1 MKSVEILL
9 RENVE
14 HIGKVGDVVK
24 VAAGYARNYLFP
36 MGLAILATPEN
47 VALMAR
53 RRARQDAE
61 EAARNAHHLE
71 RVEALNAV
79 TIETSERA
87 DDTGSL
93 YGSVSASQVAELIV
107 AAGYQVKDSDVRL
120 EAPIKSVGEHQI
132 PVHVHGDMNASI
144 KLTVNALAEA

>member
-9 RENVE
+9 RDNVE
-14 HIGKVGDVVK
+14 HVGKVGDVVK

-61 EAARNAHHLE
+61 EAARNAHFIE
-71 RVEALNAV
+71 RVEALSAV
-79 TIETSERA
+79 TVETTERA
-87 DDTGSL
+87 DETGSL
-93 YGSVSASQVAELIV
+93 YGSVSAAQVAELLV
-107 AAGYQVKDSDVRL
+107 AAGQSVEEKDVRL
-120 EAPIKSVGEHQI
+120 EAPIKSVGEHEIQ
-132 PVHVHGDMNASI
+132 VHVHGDMNATV
-144 KLTVNALAEA
+144 KLTVNALQEA